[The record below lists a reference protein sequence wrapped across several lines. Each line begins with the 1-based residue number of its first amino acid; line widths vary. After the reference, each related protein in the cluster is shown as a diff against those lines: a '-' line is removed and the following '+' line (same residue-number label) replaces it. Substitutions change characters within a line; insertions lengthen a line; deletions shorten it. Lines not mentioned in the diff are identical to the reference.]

1 MRSLRIV
8 RVFRV
13 LRLARLL
20 RSVKQLY
27 KPLRASGE
35 PSKLRLIHGVVESMA
50 SVGWVIILTFILLYS
65 AALVFTTLVGRGYI
79 YSAPRP
85 W

>member
-1 MRSLRIV
+1 
-8 RVFRV
+8 
-13 LRLARLL
+13 
-20 RSVKQLY
+20 
-27 KPLRASGE
+27 
-35 PSKLRLIHGVVESMA
+35 MA

>member
-27 KPLRASGE
+27 K
-35 PSKLRLIHGVVESMA
+35 LIRGVVESMA

-79 YSAPRP
+79 YTVARP
-85 W
+85 FMLFTCFDVRSRG